1 MLYMLYGNDSWRCCS
16 LYVISENCYSCCCPN
31 TIFRLNK
38 RHMMLWITKA
48 LPPSE
53 TPKAT
58 DVDGEDPGWDVVM
71 PVYEDEP
78 EERG

>member
-1 MLYMLYGNDSWRCCS
+1 MDLDGEDPGWDVVMPVYED
-16 LYVISENCYSCCCPN
+16 EPEE
-31 TIFRLNK
+31 RLNK

-58 DVDGEDPGWDVVM
+58 DV
-71 PVYEDEP
+71 Y
-78 EERG
+78 RLT